1 MKKIYFLGALLATTL
16 SFGQT
21 ILNEDF
27 NYTFPGNVGGNSG
40 VTTPLDGVAVNNWI
54 THSNTSGNTGT
65 IDLVSGSLN
74 YTGLQV
80 STGNRVLLPGS
91 NATVPRDI
99 NRAITTSVTTIYYSF
114 LLNIIDNTQL
124 STTTPNYFT
133 GIGATAGT
141 SVTTL
146 GARLGVYS
154 TNTGA
159 NYRLS
164 IQNTS
169 GGTPTFTD
177 FATDLVYGT
186 TYLVVLKY
194 DRAAS
199 PTAASLWVN
208 PSSASF
214 GATEPVG
221 SVSNNSGTGLFASF
235 ASVFLRNTATTP
247 KAEIDEIRIGQT
259 WADVTPQSL
268 SRNDFGNISGLKIY
282 PNPAKNLLNITSD
295 SFETKN
301 VEIYNVLGAKVLA
314 ATVTNA
320 PVNVANL
327 AKGLYVVKVTEAG
340 KTATRKLVIE

>member
-1 MKKIYFLGALLATTL
+1 MKKIYFLGALLACTL

-27 NYTFPGNVGGNSG
+27 NYTVPGNIGGNSG
-40 VTTPLDGVAVNNWI
+40 VTAPLDGIAVNNWI

-99 NRAITTSVTTIYYSF
+99 NRAITTSVTTVYYSL
-114 LLNIIDNTQL
+114 LLNVVDNSQL

-133 GIGATAGT
+133 GIGATAGI

-154 TNTGA
+154 TNAGA
-159 NYRLS
+159 NFRLS
-164 IQNTS
+164 IQNIS

-177 FATDLVYGT
+177 FATDLAYGT
-186 TYLVVLKY
+186 TYLVVVKY
-194 DRAAS
+194 DRAAI
-199 PTAASLWVN
+199 PTVASLWVN
-208 PSSASF
+208 PASASF

-221 SVSNNSGTGLFASF
+221 SVSNNSGTGTFTTF
-235 ASVFLRNTATTP
+235 ASVFLRNTAATP
-247 KAEIDEIRIGQT
+247 KVEIDEFRIGQT
-259 WADVTPQSL
+259 WADVTPQNL
-268 SRNDFGNISGLKIY
+268 SRNEYGNINGLNIY

-295 SFETKN
+295 SFESKT
-301 VEIYNVLGAKVLA
+301 VAIYNVLGKVVLSA
-314 ATVTNA
+314 NVTNA
-320 PVNVANL
+320 PINVASL
-327 AKGLYVVKVTEAG
+327 SKGVYVVKVTEQG
-340 KTATRKLVIE
+340 KTATRKLVID